1 MAKPENISSNQV
13 SKNAPIFLTPGA
25 YEWADIDPAF
35 ARAISAS
42 AASKSITSY
51 LSGGDFGGGSG
62 IPNPKNPDGTEI
74 VTIVDSPIKNPDWKA
89 TPLRLAPD
97 LSDIQIYRQDI
108 DYSVT
113 PPRVTVT
120 FRVRN
125 NTGLSVKGLNVLV
138 PKQ

>member
-1 MAKPENISSNQV
+1 MANTEKISSNQV
-13 SKNAPIFLTPGA
+13 AKNAPIFLTAGS

-35 ARAISAS
+35 ARLISGS
-42 AASKSITSY
+42 AASKSISAY
-51 LSGGDFGGGSG
+51 LSGGDYGGGSG
-62 IPNPKNPDGTEI
+62 FSNVNPDGTKKA
-74 VTIVDSPIKNPDWKA
+74 TPDSPILNPDWKA

-97 LSDIQIYRQDI
+97 LSDIEIYKQDI

-125 NTGLSVKGLNVLV
+125 NTGLTVKGLNVLV